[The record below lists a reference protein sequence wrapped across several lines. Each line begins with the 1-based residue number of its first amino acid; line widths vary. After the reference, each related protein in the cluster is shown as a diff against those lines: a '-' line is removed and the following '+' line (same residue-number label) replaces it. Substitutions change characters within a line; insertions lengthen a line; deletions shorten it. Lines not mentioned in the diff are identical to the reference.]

1 MQNKKWFR
9 VFVYLMLFAMFGSVI
24 FGVVESLIAR

>member
-9 VFVYLMLFAMFGSVI
+9 LVVYLMLFAMVGSII
-24 FGVVESLIAR
+24 FAVVEPLIFR